1 MSAHSTSLPRGGRGR
16 GAWGPGGR
24 APDGFDRDVE
34 IEGQGR
40 DGVDAL
46 SGFDVGAGESDA
58 VNGQGPERLIETV
71 SS

>member
-1 MSAHSTSLPRGGRGR
+1 MGDGGAVRGGH
-16 GAWGPGGR
+16 GGR

-40 DGVDAL
+40 DGADAL